1 VCGIIY
7 QIIQK
12 IIQHSIGQ
20 EARVSQAKRQT
31 RKERALAAQRE
42 RERKQ
47 RLRFGGIVFVAIAVL
62 GFFFWLGNRPTA
74 VDVAAPTGADRT
86 AWGRADAPVVIEEW
100 SDFN

>member
-1 VCGIIY
+1 
-7 QIIQK
+7 
-12 IIQHSIGQ
+12 
-20 EARVSQAKRQT
+20 VSQGRRQT

-47 RLRFGGIVFVAIAVL
+47 RLRLGGIIFAVIALL
-62 GFFFWLGNRPTA
+62 GLLFWLGNRPKA

-86 AWGRADAPVVIEEW
+86 AWGPADAPVVIEEW